1 MSLHFHPL
9 IVNQVRRE
17 TAECVSVA
25 FSVPKELKEIFSF
38 TQGQY
43 VTIRTNIYEQEV
55 RRSYS
60 ICSSPLE
67 NELRIAIKKVPNGV
81 FSTYANEALKAGDI
95 IDVMPPIGKFYTA
108 LHPDQ
113 SKQYVG
119 FAAGSGITPILSII
133 KTTLE
138 TEINS
143 GFTLVYGN
151 RNRHSI
157 IFKEA
162 LEALKNLYMNRFR
175 VIYILS
181 REKTDA
187 SINFGRIDGEK
198 AITLFDKAIDIKKM
212 DSFFLCGPEEMI
224 FSVKDILL
232 KLGVP
237 ERNIHFELF
246 TTSGIQKKTVLSTD
260 SKTDFNHKSNITV
273 KLDGIAFD
281 FDLDFEGEAILDA
294 ALKKGA
300 DLPYACKG
308 GVCCTCRAKLIEGEV
323 DMDVNYGLEP
333 EEIEQG
339 FILTCQSHPRT
350 EKVVV
355 DFDQK

>member
-43 VTIRTNIYEQEV
+43 VTIRTNIHEQEV

-81 FSTYANEALKAGDI
+81 FSTYANEALKAGDN

-181 REKTDA
+181 R
-187 SINFGRIDGEK
+187 
-198 AITLFDKAIDIKKM
+198 
-212 DSFFLCGPEEMI
+212 
-224 FSVKDILL
+224 VLL
-232 KLGVP
+232 
-237 ERNIHFELF
+237 
-246 TTSGIQKKTVLSTD
+246 T
-260 SKTDFNHKSNITV
+260 
-273 KLDGIAFD
+273 
-281 FDLDFEGEAILDA
+281 
-294 ALKKGA
+294 
-300 DLPYACKG
+300 
-308 GVCCTCRAKLIEGEV
+308 
-323 DMDVNYGLEP
+323 
-333 EEIEQG
+333 
-339 FILTCQSHPRT
+339 
-350 EKVVV
+350 
-355 DFDQK
+355 